1 MQTRLKGR
9 PKGTHMES
17 QEISESIDKAREANQ
32 SRIGLTMAV
41 IAVLLAIATMLGH
54 RTHTEEVLIQSKA
67 NDQWAYYQA
76 KTIRA
81 HMYEADA
88 EMLALLPHGEQKSED
103 FKKRAEDQRKG
114 AEDVRKEAEAK
125 ERETDATSHRAN
137 QFDTAEIF
145 LEITIVLCSITLLTR
160 KKLFF
165 LVSFASTIVGTAF
178 AARGLLLR

>member
-1 MQTRLKGR
+1 
-9 PKGTHMES
+9 MES
-17 QEISESIDKAREANQ
+17 QEISESIEKARDANE

-41 IAVLLAIATMLGH
+41 VAVLLAIATMLGH
-54 RTHTEEVLIQSKA
+54 RAHTEEVLIQTKA

-88 EMLALLPHGEQKSED
+88 EMAALFPHGEQKSED
-103 FKKRAEDQRKG
+103 FKKRGEDQRKG
-114 AEDVRKEAEAK
+114 AEEVRKEAEAK
-125 ERETDATSHRAN
+125 EQETDVTSHKAN

-145 LEITIVLCSITLLTR
+145 LEISIVLCSITLLTR

-165 LVSFASTIVGTAF
+165 LISFVSTVVGIAF
-178 AARGLLLR
+178 VARGFLVH